1 MEEKIMHKVCDFLLK
16 EGMTWDSLKKSEQR
30 LIEKVMPEIERRM
43 VMQEDAH
50 RVLKENAINQS
61 SIGTALGITRKT
73 LGSNNPIIGRL
84 IDAFSVGESRN
95 TSRGEVSAER
105 YANLQLE
112 IRETRE
118 RLSRVLD
125 QEVIAEE
132 LRVELHKAQETI
144 EERDKMIANYT
155 KENTALRKEL
165 ESYRR
170 QRVVGGK
177 SFSEAASMLETISK
191 ASGGMKN

>member
-1 MEEKIMHKVCDFLLK
+1 MEEKMMNKVCDFLLR

-43 VMQEDAH
+43 AMQDEAH
-50 RVLKENAINQS
+50 RILKENAINQS

-73 LGSNNPIIGRL
+73 LGSNNPIVGRL
-84 IDAFSVGESRN
+84 IDAFPTCEFRSASSSV
-95 TSRGEVSAER
+95 VPVER
-105 YANLQLE
+105 FANLQAE
-112 IRETRE
+112 VKETRE
-118 RLSRVLD
+118 RLAKVLD
-125 QEVIAEE
+125 QEIVAEE

-144 EERDKMIANYT
+144 DERNNMIENYT

-170 QRVVGGK
+170 QSVVG
-177 SFSEAASMLETISK
+177 SMTSPEAASMLDVLSK
-191 ASGGMKN
+191 AAGGIKN